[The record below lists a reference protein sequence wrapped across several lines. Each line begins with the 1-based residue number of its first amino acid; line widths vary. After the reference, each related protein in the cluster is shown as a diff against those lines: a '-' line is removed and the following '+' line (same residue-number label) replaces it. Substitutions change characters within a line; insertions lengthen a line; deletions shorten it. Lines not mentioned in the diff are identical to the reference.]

1 MAVGLR
7 KMFGAIAR
15 VFARTSV
22 HRVAVICTVFAT
34 VLSAGAYATSDQF
47 GLMQWLRSYGRG
59 NGQAG
64 QSSPPTGA
72 AGLSDD
78 DPVKNFTK
86 TGVGHVLF
94 ATTNSDNCRRTLFDN
109 RTGATYEAGDILCG
123 QTADQQID
131 VPSDRLQAFRKPTR
145 K

>member
-1 MAVGLR
+1 
-7 KMFGAIAR
+7 
-15 VFARTSV
+15 
-22 HRVAVICTVFAT
+22 
-34 VLSAGAYATSDQF
+34 
-47 GLMQWLRSYGRG
+47 
-59 NGQAG
+59 
-64 QSSPPTGA
+64 
-72 AGLSDD
+72 LSDD